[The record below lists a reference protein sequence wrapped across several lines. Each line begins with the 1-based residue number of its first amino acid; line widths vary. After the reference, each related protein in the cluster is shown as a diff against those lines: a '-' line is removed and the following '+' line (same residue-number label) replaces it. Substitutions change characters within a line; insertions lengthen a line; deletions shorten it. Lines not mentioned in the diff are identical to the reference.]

1 MESVFHLKKDQS
13 VDKVDEIEIDAFAGN
28 ESDEWDLCYVKGK
41 VISQNELQILK
52 QLNEQFAHVI
62 ISGKNLVVSSSYD
75 NCNNKTF
82 ALETLN
88 EFEKRFLHKKAI
100 VKMNVGKAWLCW
112 IGKRFYPHGIVFAPG
127 SQNVLVT
134 QMNSFVGYSKTPRP
148 GDVSFFLKHV
158 KEVICSNNEVHTKY
172 VLQFFAHLLQ
182 KPHEKPTVAIVQKS
196 IEGTGKSSLIKMFSA
211 ILGQYAIA
219 TNGIDLFTQRFNSI
233 LENKLLIF
241 VDEAYMRGQKE
252 SQKLKALISENAVNI
267 ERKTIDSYPINS
279 FARYIFATNND
290 HVLNAGSR
298 ERRYLVLEP
307 STKYAQNQQYF
318 SEYQRFCDENSECV
332 MHYLLELDISD
343 FNPRVAPFSE
353 SLLDEKIV
361 SLTPALSFFYEALL
375 NEFLV
380 EGAGN
385 SVHSYTLYTRF
396 SAHLE
401 KISVKMTPAQMR
413 STLGKLCRSLGMRPT
428 GRAGRDLR
436 YEFGSVEELRASFA
450 ARLGEK
456 VEDLFK

>member
-1 MESVFHLKKDQS
+1 MESVFHLKKDLHI
-13 VDKVDEIEIDAFAGN
+13 DKDVEVEEEEFAAN
-28 ESDEWDLCYVKGK
+28 NSDEWGLFYVKGK

-82 ALETLN
+82 ALEQFT
-88 EFEKRFLHKKAI
+88 EFEKRFLHKRPIAR
-100 VKMNVGKAWLCW
+100 MNVGKAWLCW
-112 IGKRFYPHGIVFAPG
+112 IGKRFYPDGIIFAPG
-127 SQNVLVT
+127 SKNVLVT
-134 QMNSFVGYSKTPRP
+134 QMNLFVGYSKTPRP

-211 ILGQYAIA
+211 ILGQYAIT

-241 VDEAYMRGQKE
+241 VDEASMRGQKE
-252 SQKLKALISENAVNI
+252 SQTLKALISENAVNI

-279 FARYIFATNND
+279 YARYIFATNND

-298 ERRYLVLEP
+298 ERRYLVLET
-307 STKYAQNQQYF
+307 SAKYAQDQEYF
-318 SEYQRFCDENSECV
+318 REYQRFCDENSECV
-332 MHYLLELDISD
+332 MQYLLNLDISD

-361 SLTPALSFFYEALL
+361 SLTPALSFFHEELL
-375 NEFLV
+375 NSLPFKGTES
-380 EGAGN
+380 
-385 SVHSYTLYTRF
+385 SVRSYTLYTCF
-396 SAHLE
+396 SEHLE
-401 KISVKMTPAQMR
+401 KISVKMTPAQIR

-436 YEFGSVEELRASFA
+436 YDYGSVEELRASFA

>member
-1 MESVFHLKKDQS
+1 MKSAFQLKEDQS
-13 VDKVDEIEIDAFAGN
+13 LDVAEENEDAVCVTNTPEDQDVF
-28 ESDEWDLCYVKGK
+28 SLKGWTL
-41 VISQNELQILK
+41 SQNELQILH
-52 QLNEQFAHVI
+52 QMNEQFAHVI
-62 ISGKNLVVSSSYD
+62 VSGKNLVVSSSYD
-75 NCNNKTF
+75 NCNNRTF
-82 ALETLN
+82 ALEQFT

-100 VKMNVGKAWLCW
+100 AKMNLGKAWLCW
-112 IGKRFYPHGIVFAPG
+112 NGKRFYPDGIIFAPG
-127 SQNVLVT
+127 SKNVLAT
-134 QMNSFVGYSKTPRP
+134 QMNLFVGYSKTPRP

-211 ILGQYAIA
+211 ILGQYAIT

-361 SLTPALSFFYEALL
+361 SLTPALSYFYEALL
-375 NEFLV
+375 NEFPA
-380 EGAGN
+380 EGTGN
-385 SVHSYTLYTRF
+385 SIHSYTLYTRF